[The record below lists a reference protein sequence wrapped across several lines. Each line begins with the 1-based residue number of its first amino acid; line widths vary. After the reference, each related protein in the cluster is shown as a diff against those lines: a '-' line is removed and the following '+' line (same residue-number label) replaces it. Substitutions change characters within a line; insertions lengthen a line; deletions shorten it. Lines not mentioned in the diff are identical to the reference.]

1 MFQPQS
7 DVIFIFLEF
16 TYLLF
21 CLFYI
26 FNPLSIV
33 RWIAYGLAGFKFS
46 MSALDSFDM
55 ENYRKVYEVVEGI
68 GFEPVMNQEGA
79 FTSLLYIAKIT
90 HIPLP
95 LFHIAE
101 IILFLYSISFLFEYF
116 VPKDTAIAM
125 SLIFGL
131 QSVPG
136 ELTTYL
142 LRQILS
148 TSLIFIG
155 IGFLLRKNNFFAF
168 FFAAIACTFHSSSFI
183 YLPLFLANLF
193 SKKIIKVLVMV
204 LGYIFLFILASNL
217 ELSGQLINSLT
228 GETSLYASKYQQTEY
243 YSTIKN
249 FRNFT
254 IGGFSLLL
262 IGYFTAINIWKK
274 AYFWKSPFWL
284 YYSFTIVMTLFRIAL
299 ERAEI
304 FWLSSRFNFISSILL
319 LSSSIILTFEVIPE
333 KEDKIF
339 LALTASLLFGV
350 SIIIILAGYDNNTL
364 YKIPIN

>member
-1 MFQPQS
+1 MFQAQS

-26 FNPLSIV
+26 FNPLPFV
-33 RWIAYGLAGFKFS
+33 QWLAYALAGLKFS
-46 MSALDSFDM
+46 LSALDSFDM
-55 ENYRKVYEVVEGI
+55 ENYRKVYEMVEGI

-95 LFHIAE
+95 LFHAAE
-101 IILFLYSISFLFEYF
+101 IIFFLYSLSFLFEYF
-116 VPKDTAIAM
+116 VPKDSAIAM

-155 IGFLLRKNNFFAF
+155 LGFLFRKNNFLAF
-168 FFAAIACTFHSSSFI
+168 FFVAISCTFHSSSYV
-183 YLPLFLANLF
+183 YLPLFLGNLF

-204 LGYIFLFILASNL
+204 LAYICLFILASNL
-217 ELSGQLINSLT
+217 ELSGQVITSLT
-228 GETSLYASKYQQTEY
+228 GETSLYASKNKDYEY
-243 YSTIKN
+243 YSTVKN

-262 IGYFTAINIWKK
+262 IGYFSAVNIWKK

-284 YYSFTIVMTLFRIAL
+284 YYSFTIVMTLFRIVL

-319 LSSSIILTFEVIPE
+319 LSSSIILTFEIIPE
-333 KEDKIF
+333 KEDKFF
-339 LALTASLLFGV
+339 LALIASLLFGV
-350 SIIIILAGYDNNTL
+350 SIIVILSGHDNNTL
-364 YKIPIN
+364 YKIPY